1 MPNFPPEFE
10 QMEDIDMQEEQAA
23 DDRPQLDPQALAW
36 RLKEEYETAAAARK
50 MPELRWLDDLRQY
63 RGIYDADTIRRLS
76 KRKRSRVFYR
86 MTTAKVNTMT
96 ARLMDLLFPQR
107 LKNWSVEPTPDPMLP
122 DDILMQELGPE
133 IQPKAMAMVQ
143 QQVQQLAMQNIV
155 PDQLAM
161 RKMQAEAMQ
170 MALQEAN
177 TPQARIRIDKDRA
190 SAMERVIDDQ
200 LK

>member
-10 QMEDIDMQEEQAA
+10 QMADMAMQEEQAA

-107 LKNWSVEPTPDPMLP
+107 LKNWSVVIPHLPHFLEPYCSADFR
-122 DDILMQELGPE
+122 
-133 IQPKAMAMVQ
+133 V
-143 QQVQQLAMQNIV
+143 
-155 PDQLAM
+155 
-161 RKMQAEAMQ
+161 
-170 MALQEAN
+170 LQ
-177 TPQARIRIDKDRA
+177 
-190 SAMERVIDDQ
+190 SA
-200 LK
+200 